1 MRTISA
7 LMLVSLLAIFAV
19 PAFAAEPVDVGPF
32 AVTAELS
39 QLADKLTLSADI
51 SGGEA
56 CEKLILTVTAE
67 NTKTQDT
74 ATLKSTSPFA
84 YAPNFGD
91 KRRASTQVDADIS
104 AWHNWYAADISIQ
117 CVQDG
122 AAKRY
127 SMN

>member
-7 LMLVSLLAIFAV
+7 LMLVSLLAVPVF
-19 PAFAAEPVDVGPF
+19 PAFAAESVAVGPF
-32 AVTAELS
+32 AVAAELS

-67 NTKTQDT
+67 NTKTSGAT
-74 ATLKSTSPFA
+74 TLKSTSPFA